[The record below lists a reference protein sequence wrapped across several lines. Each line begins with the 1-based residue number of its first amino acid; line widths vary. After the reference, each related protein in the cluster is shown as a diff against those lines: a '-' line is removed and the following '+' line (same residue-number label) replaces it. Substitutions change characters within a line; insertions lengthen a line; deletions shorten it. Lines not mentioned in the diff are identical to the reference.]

1 MAQTLN
7 YTIGADRR
15 SFVKDIQNFKID
27 FADDNNNWV
36 QARQFERGMRQ
47 VFVNILNEDHT
58 PFDMTGCN
66 VWFEGLLPENAKGDF
81 RVIDDT
87 GFVPIDLQNGQF
99 RFDLPGHA
107 FTVAGSYRQAFFRI
121 VKNGQS
127 VTTLEFD
134 LEVLADKVISG
145 IIPRDYISPLED
157 VLSQAYKLRDDLT
170 SSFAST
176 KANLANDYAK
186 TTNDLKKN
194 FSDVVEKL
202 DDDERSNLAN
212 FKKLVT
218 DKVDEIN
225 DLIRVLNN
233 SNQSTLNELSAAKT
247 SLQALEDK
255 IKLDGLFTVSEA
267 DEFKKSINTV
277 VNEINSDFNKLKS
290 GINDSLAS
298 VNKGTETPNVDLS
311 DVSFVNN
318 VNKFG
323 LPIIYLDHDNLLSL
337 KSKADGKLSGVQFK
351 MGSIDKALDSIKI
364 QGASSQRYP
373 KKNYTIKFDDDVILN
388 NSWGM
393 HKKYTLKADW
403 VDFSHMRNEF
413 GAFLWRKI
421 RETRI
426 NNDQAVFVDNN
437 GNNLVRTVAT
447 TLAGETRSK
456 YAMGLNLGAI
466 DSMQVLVVING
477 TYHGL
482 YSLTVPKD
490 DWMAG
495 MGHGSHE
502 AIVSAETHSLATNF
516 KQHASVDRDGNLTGN
531 DFSVEYVKDEG
542 NQSWVSDSI
551 NSLIDSVKNNANVT
565 DHLDV
570 DSAIDYLI
578 LNLINANADGIDKN
592 WILDTWDGTKWV
604 FAAYDMDGTLGNAW
618 DGKSVVSP
626 DLWNL
631 SNHTS
636 NAVFKLIT
644 TEYLQQFKERW
655 QVLRDGVFS
664 NSNLYTLA
672 YNFAIQIPEEILD
685 YERKVWINVPGT
697 RTNNIEQITSWLP
710 MRLNLIDAQIKALS

>member
-47 VFVNILNEDHT
+47 VFVNIINEDGT
-58 PFDMTGCN
+58 PFDLTGCN
-66 VWFEGLLPENAKGDF
+66 AWFEGLLPENAKGNF
-81 RVIDDT
+81 RVIDGT

-99 RFDLPGHA
+99 RFDFPGHA

-127 VTTLEFD
+127 VSTLEFD
-134 LEVLADKVISG
+134 LQVLADKVIG
-145 IIPRDYISPLED
+145 GLVPRDYISPLED
-157 VLSQAYKLRDDLT
+157 VLNQAYKLRDDLT
-170 SSFAST
+170 NAYS
-176 KANLANDYAK
+176 K

-247 SLQALEDK
+247 ALQALEDK
-255 IKLDGLFTVSEA
+255 IKLDGLFTVAEA
-267 DEFKKSINTV
+267 EEFKKSINTV
-277 VNEINSDFNKLKS
+277 INGVNSDFNKLKS
-290 GINDSLAS
+290 GINDLLAF
-298 VNKGTETPNVDLS
+298 KETELPNVDLS

-318 VNKFG
+318 LNKFG
-323 LPIIYLDHDNLLSL
+323 LPIIYLNHDNLLSL

-351 MGSIDKALDSIKI
+351 MGSINESLDSIKV

-373 KKNYTIKFDDDVILN
+373 KKNYTLKFDDDVILN

-393 HKKYTLKADW
+393 HEKYTLKADW

-421 RETRI
+421 RESRI
-426 NNDQAVFVDNN
+426 NENVAVFVDNN
-437 GNNLVRTVAT
+437 GKNLVRTAES
-447 TLAGETRSK
+447 TLSGEIRQK

-482 YSLTVPKD
+482 YSLTIPKD

-516 KQHASVDRDGNLTGN
+516 KQHASVDSDGNLTGN
-531 DFSVEYVKDEG
+531 DFSVEYVKDED
-542 NQSWVSDSI
+542 NQSWVSNSI
-551 NSLIDSVKNNANVT
+551 NSLIDSVISDSDVES
-565 DHLDV
+565 HLDI

-626 DLWNL
+626 DFCDL
-631 SNHTS
+631 SGHTS
-636 NAVFKLIT
+636 NAIFKLIT
-644 TEYLQQFKERW
+644 TKYLQQFKERW
-655 QVLRDGVFS
+655 QFLRDGVFS

-672 YNFAIQIPEEILD
+672 YNFATRIPEEILD
-685 YERKVWINVPGT
+685 YERKVWIDVPGT

-710 MRLNLIDAQIKALS
+710 MRLNLIDAQIKSLS

>member
-1 MAQTLN
+1 MTQTLN

-15 SFVKDIQNFKID
+15 AFVKDIQNFKID

-99 RFDLPGHA
+99 RFDFPGHA

-134 LEVLADKVISG
+134 LQVLADKVIGSLV
-145 IIPRDYISPLED
+145 PRDYISPLED
-157 VLSQAYKLRDDLT
+157 VLNQAYKLRDDLT
-170 SSFAST
+170 NAYS
-176 KANLANDYAK
+176 K

-202 DDDERSNLAN
+202 DDDERSNLAS

-247 SLQALEDK
+247 ALQALEDK
-255 IKLDGLFTVSEA
+255 IKLDGLFTVAEA

-277 VNEINSDFNKLKS
+277 LNGINGDFNKLKS
-290 GINDSLAS
+290 GINDLLAF
-298 VNKGTETPNVDLS
+298 KGTELPNVDLS
-311 DVSFVNN
+311 DASFVNN
-318 VNKFG
+318 LNKFG
-323 LPIIYLDHDNLLSL
+323 LPVIYLNHDNLLSL

-351 MGSIDKALDSIKI
+351 MGSINKSLDSIKV

-373 KKNYTIKFDDDVILN
+373 KKNYTLKFDDDVILN

-393 HKKYTLKADW
+393 HEKYTLKADW

-421 RETRI
+421 RESRI
-426 NNDQAVFVDNN
+426 NENVAVFVDNN
-437 GNNLVRTVAT
+437 GNNLVRTAES
-447 TLAGETRSK
+447 TLSGEIRQK

-502 AIVSAETHSLATNF
+502 AIVSAETHSLATSF
-516 KQHASVDRDGNLTGN
+516 KQHASVDSDGNLTGN
-531 DFSVEYVKDEG
+531 DFSVEYVKDED
-542 NQSWVSDSI
+542 NQSWVSNSI
-551 NSLIDSVKNNANVT
+551 NSLIDSVISNSDVES
-565 DHLDV
+565 HLDI

-644 TEYLQQFKERW
+644 TNYLQQFKERW
-655 QVLRDGVFS
+655 QALRDGVFS

-672 YNFAIQIPEEILD
+672 YNFATQIPEEIFD
-685 YERKVWINVPGT
+685 YERKVWIDVPGT

>member
-1 MAQTLN
+1 MAQTLT

-15 SFVKDIQNFKID
+15 SLVADAQDFHID
-27 FADDNNNWV
+27 FSGNYGNWV
-36 QARQFERGMRQ
+36 QARQYENSMRQ
-47 VFVNILNEDHT
+47 VFVNVKNEDGT
-58 PFDMTGCN
+58 PFNLTGCN
-66 VWFEGLLPENAKGDF
+66 VMFEGILPDKTHRILDNEHAVMLDA
-81 RVIDDT
+81 V
-87 GFVPIDLQNGQF
+87 NGKF
-99 RFDLPGHA
+99 RFDFPAQA
-107 FTVAGSYRQAFFRI
+107 FAIAGSYQQAFFR
-121 VKNGQS
+121 VYKDGNS
-127 VTTLEFD
+127 VTTLEFK

-157 VLSQAYKLRDDLT
+157 VVNQAYKLRDDLT
-170 SSFAST
+170 SSFTST
-176 KANLANDYAK
+176 KENLANDYDK

-218 DKVDEIN
+218 DKVDEVN

-277 VNEINSDFNKLKS
+277 VNGINSDFNKLKS

-298 VNKGTETPNVDLS
+298 VNKGTELPNVDLS

-318 VNKFG
+318 LNKFG
-323 LPIIYLDHDNLLSL
+323 LPVIYLDHDDLLSL
-337 KSKADGKLSGVQFK
+337 KSKADGKISGVQFK
-351 MGSIDKALDSIKI
+351 MGSISKALDSIKV

-373 KKNYTIKFDDDVILN
+373 KKNYTLKFDDDVILN

-421 RETRI
+421 RESRI
-426 NNDQAVFVDNN
+426 NENVAVFVDNN
-437 GNNLVRTVAT
+437 GNNLVRTAES
-447 TLAGETRSK
+447 TLSGEIRQK

-502 AIVSAETHSLATNF
+502 AIVSADTHSLATNF
-516 KQHASVDRDGNLTGN
+516 KQHAALDSNGNIAGD
-531 DFSVEYVKDEG
+531 DFSVEYVTDED
-542 NQSWVSDSI
+542 NQTWVANSI
-551 NSLIDSVKNNANVT
+551 NSLIDSVISDSDVES
-565 DHLDV
+565 HLDV

-636 NAVFKLIT
+636 NAV
-644 TEYLQQFKERW
+644 LQQFKERW
-655 QVLRDGVFS
+655 QVLRDGLFS

-685 YERKVWINVPGT
+685 YERKVWIDVPGT

-710 MRLNLIDAQIKALS
+710 MRLNLIDDQIKSLS